1 LSVWWAGAV
10 LWVWLPSAGDVGEFL
25 AGEARLGRLP
35 FGELDRLLG
44 LARAASEV
52 EGLFFGD
59 GDAVCL
65 GYYVVWFGG
74 SYRVFVVVAYY
85 SSNGPFI
92 EVVDVEE
99 WVGVERAKRLA
110 RFYTRPA

>member
-1 LSVWWAGAV
+1 
-10 LWVWLPSAGDVGEFL
+10 
-25 AGEARLGRLP
+25 
-35 FGELDRLLG
+35 
-44 LARAASEV
+44 
-52 EGLFFGD
+52 
-59 GDAVCL
+59 L

-92 EVVDVEE
+92 EVIDVEE

>member
-1 LSVWWAGAV
+1 
-10 LWVWLPSAGDVGEFL
+10 VGGFL
-25 AGEARLGRLP
+25 AGEAGLGRLP
-35 FGELDRLLG
+35 LGELDRLLG

-59 GDAVCL
+59 GDGVECL

-74 SYRVFVVVAYY
+74 SYRVFVVVAYD
-85 SSNGPFI
+85 SPGGPFI

-99 WVGVERAKRLA
+99 WVTVERAKRLA